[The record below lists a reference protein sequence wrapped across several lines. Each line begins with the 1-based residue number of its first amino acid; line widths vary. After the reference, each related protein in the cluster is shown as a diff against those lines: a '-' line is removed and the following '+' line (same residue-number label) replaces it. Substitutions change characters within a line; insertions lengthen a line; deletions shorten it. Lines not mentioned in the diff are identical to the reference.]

1 MEKIDDND
9 DGGGGGDDDD
19 EREEG
24 EQIDCRL
31 IDKINRSRSVIYKRP
46 KFWNAKWRE
55 ERLQ

>member
-1 MEKIDDND
+1 MEKIDDD
-9 DGGGGGDDDD
+9 GGGGDDDD
-19 EREEG
+19 EREGG

-31 IDKINRSRSVIYKRP
+31 IDKINRSRSVIYKLP

>member
-1 MEKIDDND
+1 MEKIDDD
-9 DGGGGGDDDD
+9 DGGGDDD
-19 EREEG
+19 EREGG

-31 IDKINRSRSVIYKRP
+31 IEKINRFRSVIYKLP